1 MQLAIKNT
9 EELSHQDK
17 QELDI
22 YIEET
27 LATQK
32 ENSAKINKLVIDS
45 VTALTASESRSEEL
59 ANQGF
64 FKRFWGGITGKTT
77 KIRSRIDMDLSRS
90 QYASQQ
96 MIQKLAE
103 QNLITFETVTLINNK
118 LNSMMIEVDEEINT
132 IYGTLAHFF
141 KKTRSDIIQMESRI
155 DKLEHNINL
164 LYWKGSIEHLVYN
177 NTEYPLLTD
186 IEKICCI
193 VNDFYQIGKG
203 NWSTPDL
210 MLLKSTL
217 SDCGVNV
224 RGTISYKAFFRYL
237 IENTDLIERLFDKIN
252 VDDLHNSQVY
262 EVPLLKGI
270 EKSTKIKQD
279 EKYILDSLIEPLE
292 NANVPFNKIDLQ
304 LTIIHNYLKNSAYII
319 SDKEVNIFELAV
331 ELLANIKMI
340 DTNYLNEEPI
350 KQSQSEL
357 PLEKEKEIIYTQ
369 NTNLQIGDHIL
380 FGERE
385 KKTWQVIDI
394 SEDSYLLFATYTENI
409 RKVNS
414 IKCLWNECSI
424 RKKLEDWYSNV
435 FDENIYNLILPT
447 KIETVV
453 HGYNCNNED
462 LESFLVRY
470 EHAEKF
476 TTKDRFFLLS
486 IKELKELVIE
496 NNKELTIDRYID
508 YKFLSPYSLR
518 DYSDAGIPYTD
529 RDGEICTTREFHY
542 SWGPYA
548 RPAMYIKKVE
558 FPIGDGTKEN
568 PYCLEDFNSSSQ
580 IEPNTTE
587 EVLDNPEIK
596 MPILNPFSIVNLI
609 NKSIK

>member
-22 YIEET
+22 YIEAT
-27 LATQK
+27 LATHK
-32 ENSAKINKLVIDS
+32 ENSTKINKLVIDS
-45 VTALTASESRSEEL
+45 VTALTASESRSAEL

-64 FKRFWGGITGKTT
+64 FKRFWGGITGKNT

-103 QNLITFETVTLINNK
+103 QNLITFETVTLLNNK

-141 KKTRSDIIQMESRI
+141 KKTRSDIIQMESRL

-164 LYWKGSIEHLVYN
+164 LYWKSSIEHLVYN

-237 IENTDLIERLFDKIN
+237 IENPDLIDRLFDKIN
-252 VDDLHNSQVY
+252 VDNLHNSQVY

-292 NANVPFNKIDLQ
+292 SANVPFNKIDLQ
-304 LTIIHNYLKNSAYII
+304 LTIIHNYLKNSAYIT

-340 DTNYLNEEPI
+340 DNNYLNEEPI
-350 KQSQSEL
+350 EQLQSEL
-357 PLEKEKEIIYTQ
+357 STEEESKIIN
-369 NTNLQIGDHIL
+369 NTNKDLQIGDYIL
-380 FGERE
+380 FGERGQA
-385 KKTWQVIDI
+385 TWQVIDVL
-394 SEDSYLLFATYTENI
+394 EDRYLLFATYTEDTYLLEYAAYKGPTNFIIVKDSLWHESYI
-409 RKVNS
+409 RKG
-414 IKCLWNECSI
+414 
-424 RKKLEDWYSNV
+424 LENWHSEIFNPKVCDT
-435 FDENIYNLILPT
+435 IIPT
-447 KIETVV
+447 EVETVV
-453 HGYNCNNED
+453 QGYDPNKGS
-462 LESFLVRY
+462 LESFLANY
-470 EHAEKF
+470 EDAEKF
-476 TTKDRFFLLS
+476 KTTDKLFSLS
-486 IKELKELVIE
+486 VKELKELVI
-496 NNKELTIDRYID
+496 NQNID
-508 YKFLSPYSLR
+508 YTSASFYALR
-518 DYSDAGIPYTD
+518 DYSDSFLTHVSNT
-529 RDGEICTTREFHY
+529 GEFFMNNAEHF
-542 SWGPYA
+542 SF
-548 RPAMYIKKVE
+548 RPAMHIKKID
-558 FPIGDGTKEN
+558 FPIGDGTKDN
-568 PYCLEDFNSSSQ
+568 PYCLED
-580 IEPNTTE
+580 
-587 EVLDNPEIK
+587 
-596 MPILNPFSIVNLI
+596 I
-609 NKSIK
+609 NA